1 VEIHPSSPKGHRF
14 VLVAIN
20 YFTKWIEVVA
30 LNNMTHEEVIESMVG
45 HIIHRFDIPQ
55 TLTIDKGTSFMSK
68 GVVSLL
74 NYTRLSCSIHLH
86 IILGPV
92 VRPSQV
98 IKY

>member
-1 VEIHPSSPKGHRF
+1 MEIHLSSPKGHLF

-68 GVVSLL
+68 GGREFVELYRIKLL
-74 NYTRLSCSIHLH
+74 NSSPYYTRAS
-86 IILGPV
+86 G
-92 VRPSQV
+92 
-98 IKY
+98 